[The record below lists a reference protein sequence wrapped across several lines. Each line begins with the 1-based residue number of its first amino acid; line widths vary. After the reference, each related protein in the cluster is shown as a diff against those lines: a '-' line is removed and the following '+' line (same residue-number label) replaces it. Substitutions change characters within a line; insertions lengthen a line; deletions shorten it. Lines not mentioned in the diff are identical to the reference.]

1 MAVNRNRVRE
11 LLRAFDFSTLF
22 TEELGW
28 EHYAAVHE
36 VNVGE
41 HKFALEAV
49 AEKRGMVVFTCR
61 SAGCQPANL
70 PDYNLRKR
78 LDREVAKLH
87 HEHVLIFVDEA
98 QTVQVWQWVRRE
110 AGKPAAFREHRY
122 DSTQSGEALIQ
133 KLDSLVFA
141 LEEEEQLTLFDVTSR
156 TRSGF
161 DVDRVTRRFYD
172 RFKAEHAAFLKF
184 LKGIPDEEHQRWY
197 ASVMLNRLMF
207 IYFIQKKGFL
217 DGDEGYLRHRLNT
230 SKQQGKDRYFR
241 GFLSPLFFEGFAKKA
256 DQRSAQTNQL
266 LGSVPYLNGGLFQP
280 HEIEKAHGDDI
291 QIADAAFERL
301 YGFFEEWHWHL
312 DDRPLHNDKEINP
325 DVLGY
330 IFEKYINQKQMGAYY
345 TKEDITEYISK
356 NTVIPF
362 LLDAA
367 RERCKVAFDGGSHRS
382 DRSDQSD
389 QSDANSTVWRLLADN
404 PDRYLYDAVKL
415 GVVDGRGNVLPE
427 SALPD
432 FVQRGMHD
440 PKERMFDRR
449 YNLTE
454 ANLCDDAGNRLT
466 LPTETWREYV
476 ERRKRCLELRGKL
489 VAGEVREVNDLITYN
504 LNLRQFAQD
513 VIENCEGPDLLQAV
527 WKAVQSVTVLDPTCG
542 SGAFLF
548 AALNILEA
556 LYEACLDRMEA
567 FLREWGDEGRKRHP
581 NYHKGFTAVLDRVA
595 DHPSR
600 RYFIFKSIMVNNLYG
615 VDLMDEA
622 VEICKLRLFLKLV
635 AQVDTADRIEPL
647 PDIDFNIRAG
657 NTLVGYATYQDV
669 EKAVTGFAPANAKGD
684 EHGKFDFDDAMGK
697 IEAKAE
703 DVEAHFA
710 LFRDQQTELGGEVTP
725 ADKEQLRQS
734 LKELDDEL
742 NRYLA
747 TEYGVAVPPAPT
759 GQHDSPGKL
768 SLTAANRPSSRR
780 DGRRVA
786 QVFKPGDQD
795 TANHHQVLKGRL
807 NAKRSDDQSSL
818 RDSDEVAAAEDPGMN
833 ALGYCQASLQDGKD
847 GAYANWLTSHKPF
860 HWFVEFHQI
869 MKAGGFDVVIGNP
882 PYVEAHKVRGYW
894 ALGFQTGQ
902 CGNLYALCVERGAI
916 LLAAH
921 GRFGMIVPL
930 SGFSTAR
937 MDAYQDLVWGSG
949 RHLHISF
956 FSGDA
961 HPSVLFEGVNYRLC
975 IVIASPRGAG
985 AHLTAYTRWYA
996 SERPFLF
1003 PRLNY
1008 AQSDFREGFL
1018 RFAKL
1023 GSAEASRVLA
1033 KMRSAGGP
1041 LGSRVLPGGSGHRIN
1056 YHRSPVFWIRSMDFE
1071 PHFSSA
1077 TKARSTDH
1085 LKDLW
1090 FASEVDA
1097 KRCGAILNST
1107 LFYFWFTVQGNCR
1120 NVAGPDIDAFPIGDM
1135 DMPALAPAEAVFG
1148 RLMADLKHHSRTRV
1162 YNYAHSGRVE
1172 YQEFYPDRSKPI
1184 LDQIDC
1190 LLAEHYGFTD
1200 EELDFIINYDLKY
1213 RMGRGGGEDE

>member
-122 DSTQSGEALIQ
+122 DSTQSGEGLIQ

-595 DHPSR
+595 KHPSR

-860 HWFVEFHQI
+860 HW
-869 MKAGGFDVVIGNP
+869 
-882 PYVEAHKVRGYW
+882 
-894 ALGFQTGQ
+894 
-902 CGNLYALCVERGAI
+902 
-916 LLAAH
+916 
-921 GRFGMIVPL
+921 
-930 SGFSTAR
+930 
-937 MDAYQDLVWGSG
+937 
-949 RHLHISF
+949 
-956 FSGDA
+956 
-961 HPSVLFEGVNYRLC
+961 
-975 IVIASPRGAG
+975 
-985 AHLTAYTRWYA
+985 
-996 SERPFLF
+996 
-1003 PRLNY
+1003 
-1008 AQSDFREGFL
+1008 
-1018 RFAKL
+1018 
-1023 GSAEASRVLA
+1023 
-1033 KMRSAGGP
+1033 
-1041 LGSRVLPGGSGHRIN
+1041 
-1056 YHRSPVFWIRSMDFE
+1056 
-1071 PHFSSA
+1071 
-1077 TKARSTDH
+1077 
-1085 LKDLW
+1085 
-1090 FASEVDA
+1090 
-1097 KRCGAILNST
+1097 
-1107 LFYFWFTVQGNCR
+1107 
-1120 NVAGPDIDAFPIGDM
+1120 
-1135 DMPALAPAEAVFG
+1135 
-1148 RLMADLKHHSRTRV
+1148 
-1162 YNYAHSGRVE
+1162 
-1172 YQEFYPDRSKPI
+1172 
-1184 LDQIDC
+1184 
-1190 LLAEHYGFTD
+1190 
-1200 EELDFIINYDLKY
+1200 
-1213 RMGRGGGEDE
+1213 